1 MVRDR
6 WRAVVVA
13 AMVAGALGVSTAGI
27 RAQTVDTAGMITEI
41 KVGHGKIEV
50 KTGAADW
57 RSAAPANA
65 LRPGDQIRATG
76 DALAVVL
83 LAGGR
88 GAVRVEAK
96 NSPYTVAGAQVED
109 TTSQKARTL
118 LSASLGFLS
127 TGAKERP
134 KALLSTRGGNRR
146 PEILTPRNGP
156 ILPESVQF
164 EWLGSQ
170 FSRYTVRIL
179 DPSGV
184 VLERKGVVGARF
196 AYPAD
201 AAALKPGVRYRFQ
214 VEALDHPP
222 YEAWFE
228 VVDPARAA
236 AVREDLGQL
245 EAALGPGVS
254 PNSLAAVKGGA
265 LAAEGLFHD
274 ARLVALAA
282 LARDPDEPTLHML
295 LGHLY
300 LKTGLPQLAAES
312 FDEAQFLLARENK

>member
-1 MVRDR
+1 MVRIR
-6 WRAVVVA
+6 RRALAVI
-13 AMVAGALGVSTAGI
+13 AMLCLVPGTAHG
-27 RAQTVDTAGMITEI
+27 QSGETAGMITEI
-41 KVGHGKIEV
+41 KVGRGKVEV
-50 KTGAADW
+50 KSAGADW
-57 RSAAPANA
+57 RAAAPLNA
-65 LRPGDQIRATG
+65 LRAGDQVRAVG
-76 DALAVVL
+76 DAAAVVL

-88 GAVRVEAK
+88 GTVRVDAK
-96 NSPYTVAGAQVED
+96 TSPYTLAPPRADDGKAD
-109 TTSQKARTL
+109 KARTL
-118 LSASLGFLS
+118 LAVSLGFL
-127 TGAKERP
+127 TGGTREPP
-134 KALLSTRGGNRR
+134 KALLSTRGVTRP

-156 ILPESVQF
+156 VLPDSLVF

-201 AAALKPGVRYRFQ
+201 APALKPGVRYRFQ
-214 VEALDHPP
+214 VEALGHPP
-222 YEAWFE
+222 FETWFE

-236 AVREDLGQL
+236 ALGEDMRQL
-245 EAALGPGVS
+245 ETALGSGVPPS
-254 PNSLAAVKGGA
+254 SLAEVRSGA
-265 LAAEGLFHD
+265 LAAEGLLHD

-295 LGHLY
+295 LGRLY

-312 FDEAQFLLARENK
+312 LDEAQFLLTRDGK